1 MKEAL
6 KTKDKKLLIGICA
19 GVLFLIIEYIV
30 GFVAQFKINRIAW
43 EEAGGLGSGI
53 KMEMP
58 SFSIFKCYKAAFSG
72 AGFGVFVIFALLVAG
87 VVIAYKLYK
96 KIYGVEE
103 DERGFKLSR
112 DGTYGTA
119 KWMSDKEMKNV
130 FEVTDVDSCDGIIL
144 GEKNGK
150 VVAIAKESRDFNRHM
165 MIFGASG
172 TRKSRCI
179 IRNQLFQ
186 SIKNKESAIITDPA
200 GELYEDTAMMFREN
214 GYEVKVL
221 NFIDPTHS
229 DCWNCMSDLNG
240 DDLVAAVLTNV
251 IIGNTSS
258 GKGDHF
264 WDNGEAN
271 LLKSLIL
278 LVDASADDD
287 EKNLSRV
294 YDYITGMKNVHDLDS
309 TFSSLP
315 PGHPARAP
323 YNLFAQA
330 SDTVKQGII
339 LGLGTR
345 LQILQNESVK
355 HLISNNDIELTNPG
369 RKPCAYFLITSSQDS
384 TMAFLSSLFF
394 SIFFIRIVNYASKQ
408 PGQACP
414 VPVNLMLDEFNNI
427 GRIGGAADGSDF
439 TRTLSVVRKNN
450 LRIMMAVQSLG
461 QLKNRY
467 DNNLWSEIIGNCDI
481 QLMLGCNDD
490 ETAEYISQ
498 RSGEMSIQ
506 VDSTRVTKK
515 TLALFQFH
523 PTYQNNEGVG
533 KRMLLTPDEVFRLDK
548 DDLLV
553 LVRSNY
559 MLKLHKFDFT
569 QHPMSKQIKKM
580 NVFEYDRNNVG
591 FDDAFM
597 RALNGGSSRS
607 DEEDSIIEHEDEVA
621 NEFKGT
627 FSTPSL
633 SQEAPDVTVPVD
645 EDGVVDE
652 ERMKGFDM
660 NAFSPTFTFD
670 ETGGYDSSDDA
681 SIIGSDSDEQSV
693 PEKALS
699 DDDKPKKSYART
711 PASVKAPPDLN
722 VFNPSKRGRGPK
734 PVPGGGKKT
743 QSGVRYSSANDDD
756 D

>member
-6 KTKDKKLLIGICA
+6 QLKDKKLLIGICA
-19 GVLFLIIEYIV
+19 GVLFLIVEYVV

-43 EEAGGLGSGI
+43 EEAGGLGSGVP
-53 KMEMP
+53 MPMP
-58 SFSIFKCYKAAFSG
+58 SFSIFKCYKAAFTG
-72 AGFGVFVIFALLVAG
+72 AGFGVFVIFVLLIAG
-87 VVIAYKLYK
+87 VIVAYKLYK

-130 FEVTDVDSCDGIIL
+130 FEVTDVDSCNGIIL

-278 LVDASADDD
+278 LVDSSADSD
-287 EKNLSRV
+287 EKNLSKV
-294 YDYITGMKNVHDLDS
+294 YDYVTGMKNVHDLDNV
-309 TFSSLP
+309 FNGLP

-345 LQILQNESVK
+345 LQILQNASVK
-355 HLISNNDIELTNPG
+355 NLISNNDIDLTAPG

-394 SIFFIRIVNYASKQ
+394 SIFFIRIVNFASKQ

-414 VPVNLMLDEFNNI
+414 VPINLMLDEFNNI

-569 QHPMSKQIKKM
+569 QHPMSKQIKKV
-580 NVFEYDRNNVG
+580 NVFDYNKGNVG
-591 FDDAFM
+591 YEDAYM
-597 RALNGGSSRS
+597 RAINGGAYQS
-607 DEEDSIIEHEDEVA
+607 DTEESIIEHEDEVA
-621 NEFKGT
+621 NEFRGT
-627 FSTPSL
+627 FTTPTIES
-633 SQEAPDVTVPVD
+633 EAPDTVIPVD

-652 ERMKGFDM
+652 SRLGDFDTIDY
-660 NAFSPTFTFD
+660 APSFPFDDPTD
-670 ETGGYDSSDDA
+670 EIDNSSD
-681 SIIGSDSDEQSV
+681 SIIGSEGEDTDKSDEE
-693 PEKALS
+693 PLEE
-699 DDDKPKKSYART
+699 KPKKTYVKSSPET
-711 PASVKAPPDLN
+711 KAPPNLN
-722 VFNPSKRGRGPK
+722 MFTPPRKNRGPK
-734 PVPGGGKKT
+734 PVPGGERKT
-743 QSGVRYSSANDDD
+743 KSGVRYTSASDED
-756 D
+756 